1 MFKSVMLMG
10 AKSALAFLMMYW
22 FAWLTSATAHDVL
35 PLGDGKISNGPEA
48 GYLFACQQRFNPNA
62 PGAHRRGDWI
72 KGDEW
77 YPAQKVT
84 VDGAVA
90 WPNAKIEITVEGGR
104 RIVSANN
111 LPLHE
116 TGMFPI
122 RRDDD
127 AYRYDRNPGRIEEQI
142 ILLDL
147 PRVPKVANTL
157 SCVPMGMIG
166 FTLSGAAL
174 YNAVDARG
182 NDAPAHEIQDKCN
195 GHPQQTGQYHYHNYS
210 DCQTDTRSQAGG
222 HSDLLGYAL
231 DGFGIFGIYGEQGAE
246 LSTSDLDACHGH
258 SHDVTWDGVATTL
271 YHYHFTYD
279 YPYTVGCFRGTP
291 IRTQTP
297 RFLGPP
303 DRPPPPFG
311 APPR

>member
-1 MFKSVMLMG
+1 MSFRLAMVPL
-10 AKSALAFLMMYW
+10 ALCICGFLSP
-22 FAWLTSATAHDVL
+22 ASAHDVL
-35 PLGDGKISNGPEA
+35 HLGDGKISSEPKA
-48 GYLFACQQRFNPNA
+48 GYLYTCQQRFNPNA

-84 VDGAVA
+84 VDGAVT
-90 WPNAKIEITVEGGR
+90 WSNAKIEITAEGDR
-104 RIVSANN
+104 RTVSANN

-116 TGMFPI
+116 TGIFPI

-127 AYRYDRNPGRIEEQI
+127 AYRYDRNPGRIREQD

-147 PRVPKVANTL
+147 PRFPEVAATS

-182 NDAPAHEIQDKCN
+182 NDAPAHEIQDRCN

-210 DCQTDTRSQAGG
+210 DCQTDTRSQPGG

-231 DGFGIFGIYGEQGAE
+231 DGFGIFGIYGDNGLE
-246 LSTSDLDACHGH
+246 LSTGDLDACHGH
-258 SHDVTWDGVATTL
+258 SHEVNWDGEGTPL
-271 YHYHFTYD
+271 YHYHFTHD

-291 IRTQTP
+291 IRTHTP